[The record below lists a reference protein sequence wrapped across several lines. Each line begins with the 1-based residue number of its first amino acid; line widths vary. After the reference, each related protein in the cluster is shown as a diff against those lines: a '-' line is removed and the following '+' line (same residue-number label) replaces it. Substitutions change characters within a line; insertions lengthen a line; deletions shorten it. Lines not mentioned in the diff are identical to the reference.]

1 MYFYQIEGLKITTKI
16 QQEIEIKCTMVDFS
30 YKLVTNFTFGMVQL
44 FETRLVIRV
53 PP

>member
-1 MYFYQIEGLKITTKI
+1 M
-16 QQEIEIKCTMVDFS
+16 EIRYTMVNFS
-30 YKLVTNFTFGMVQL
+30 YKLVANFTFGMVQL